1 MYRTVKIVNSASV
14 FSLNTLIISLAFIL
28 TFHTVSF
35 SNDAQFDKEPGIH
48 STSTSLKKLAVSE
61 SSQIMLSS
69 EMIVDEVS
77 GSDWSVN
84 YLVDEQHCKPE
95 NEMHPSSA
103 SWSPFWN
110 LEKGPYHVY
119 FDLGVEYQLTKI
131 ALHDMQDSKNLRIET
146 GEPGN
151 WKLLF
156 TAAGSAFNSWVEQEV
171 LVTSRYVRISMDENV
186 YSALNEII
194 LYGATDAN
202 NDLLEKST
210 ELPCSDLLDIGS
222 IDFGSGEAGDFS
234 VDLNSVYNQLSLI
247 IPDDLAHDFTI
258 EIYNLNGLK
267 VLQREF
273 IHNMSS
279 KILLDV
285 SRECER
291 NGVYI
296 LRYFNNFDENKT
308 LKFIKRE

>member
-1 MYRTVKIVNSASV
+1 MYSKVKTVRNTSV
-14 FSLNTLIISLAFIL
+14 LALNPLLFTVLLILIFYGEALSG
-28 TFHTVSF
+28 T
-35 SNDAQFDKEPGIH
+35 AQFADETGSS
-48 STSTSLKKLAVSE
+48 STSSGVNNRAVSE

-77 GSDWSVN
+77 GSDWSIN